1 MGKNLGDWVCPVIT
15 CSNLNFSKREFCN
28 RCGFNRSQ
36 GGGADAPLFRH
47 RKFNDWVCEHE
58 SAPGSLSEVTLDS
71 LSGCT
76 VAIDASTALY
86 QFTIAIR
93 ENSYFSSLTNSKG
106 EPTSH
111 LAGLMTRCIRL
122 LECGIKPIFV
132 FDSTPPEAK
141 LQTLAKR
148 KELRQEAEASLE
160 IAKEND
166 DKENIKKFVGR
177 TVHISKVENE
187 SAKELLRL
195 MGIPVV
201 EAKEEAEAQCAYLV
215 KQGLADAVGTEDA
228 DALVF
233 GCVTLLK
240 NLTASNKKILKV
252 ELAKVLELLD
262 LTHTEFTDFCIL
274 CGCDYCGTIKGVG
287 PKTAYNL
294 IRKYKSIQRILEV
307 KSESLEGY
315 EVAQEYFRNPQ
326 VNPVVEI
333 PRVEPDVTGLK
344 EFLVDKNDFAED
356 RVNKFLERLLKAKTK
371 KVQLSLRTF
380 FVKPSVPKT
389 VSLSTSGSID
399 DNESTPKVQEAPE
412 SVPSPTSSRIEDNGN
427 SPVTKE
433 EPKEHDK
440 NGRSRFLTFIS
451 CQLNASRSLR
461 LAYSACA
468 RRMCALSRSETFGVS
483 LTCPQRSFSTEKVAR
498 RFEKPVPIDV
508 DEEDVPEHLKKF
520 ICVSHFEPRV
530 TIKRTSPREIDAESV
545 ESLVSHLCGVH
556 RVSRKDS
563 VTPEEECA
571 ISGEGLL
578 WPNPLLQN
586 FRASTNN
593 LSNPRLRDLW
603 QSSSSHGISWDALDK
618 LYMTFREAR
627 DSSIA
632 DWDKHAP
639 EVAEFASKVAREKI
653 KRWIKDS
660 NACPP
665 RLLRT
670 WTHLLYTRWRERYL
684 HIYSTRMLSRFL
696 KGEITD
702 RVLIRELNECTGSDT
717 HCSELPFSTEAS
729 EHNPH
734 FVHRV
739 AKGVSGD

>member
-1 MGKNLGDWVCPVIT
+1 MGIKGLIGF
-15 CSNLNFSKREFCN
+15 LNEF
-28 RCGFNRSQ
+28 
-36 GGGADAPLFRH
+36 
-47 RKFNDWVCEHE
+47 
-58 SAPGSLSEVTLDS
+58 APGSLSNVTLDS
-71 LSGCT
+71 VSGYT

-93 ENSYFSSLTNSKG
+93 ESSYFSSLTNSKG
-106 EPTSH
+106 ESTSH
-111 LAGLMTRCIRL
+111 LAGLMTRTIRL
-122 LECGIKPIFV
+122 LESGIKPIFV

-160 IAKEND
+160 LAKEND

-177 TVHISKVENE
+177 TVHISKSENE

-195 MGIPVV
+195 MGIPVI

-252 ELAKVLELLD
+252 ELAKVLELLN
-262 LTHTEFTDFCIL
+262 LTHAEFIDFCIL

-294 IRKYKSIQRILEV
+294 IRKFKSIERILEV

-326 VNPVVEI
+326 VNHIAEI
-333 PRVEPDVTGLK
+333 PRSEPDLTALK
-344 EFLVDKNDFAED
+344 EFLVDKNDFAEE

-380 FVKPSVPKT
+380 FTKPSVPQT
-389 VSLSTSGSID
+389 ASLSTSCSID
-399 DNESTPKVQEAPE
+399 DSEGVPEIQEPPE
-412 SVPSPTSSRIEDNGN
+412 SAPLLTTCRIEDNE
-427 SPVTKE
+427 SIPVTKE
-433 EPKEHDK
+433 APEEDDK
-440 NGRSRFLTFIS
+440 HVKRVEKPSMGL
-451 CQLNASRSLR
+451 
-461 LAYSACA
+461 
-468 RRMCALSRSETFGVS
+468 LSV
-483 LTCPQRSFSTEKVAR
+483 CPSHVRAVKKRHVR

-508 DEEDVPEHLKKF
+508 DEETVPEHLKRF
-520 ICVSHFEPRV
+520 ICVRHFEPRV
-530 TIKRTSPREIDAESV
+530 TIKRTSPREVDAESV
-545 ESLVSHLCGVH
+545 EALVSHLCGAHGVA
-556 RVSRKDS
+556 RKDA

-571 ISGEGLL
+571 MSGEGLL

-586 FRASTNN
+586 LRASTGN

-618 LYMTFREAR
+618 LYMSFREAR

-632 DWDKHAP
+632 EWDKHAP
-639 EVAEFASKVAREKI
+639 EVADFASKVARDKI
-653 KRWIKDS
+653 TRWCKDS

-665 RLLRT
+665 RLLRM

-702 RVLIRELNECTGSDT
+702 RVLMRELNECTGSDT
-717 HCSELPFSTEAS
+717 HCSELPFTTKAS

-739 AKGVSGD
+739 AKGVSSD